1 MCYEGRSLCGPS
13 RQRMWVTNVPEIHPK
28 DKRIKLKAGFEK
40 NKTKKPTPSFIGMH
54 ASIHLSGS
62 LRVCLMGRARAGNV
76 QYREMMS
83 EIKTEIVLYIE
94 IIKKERNMPSVTKM
108 TRLYC
113 KPEWPSASTTE
124 QLNKCKAL

>member
-54 ASIHLSGS
+54 AST
-62 LRVCLMGRARAGNV
+62 
-76 QYREMMS
+76 Y
-83 EIKTEIVLYIE
+83 
-94 IIKKERNMPSVTKM
+94 PSVWQSVCVFNGESES
-108 TRLYC
+108 R
-113 KPEWPSASTTE
+113 
-124 QLNKCKAL
+124 